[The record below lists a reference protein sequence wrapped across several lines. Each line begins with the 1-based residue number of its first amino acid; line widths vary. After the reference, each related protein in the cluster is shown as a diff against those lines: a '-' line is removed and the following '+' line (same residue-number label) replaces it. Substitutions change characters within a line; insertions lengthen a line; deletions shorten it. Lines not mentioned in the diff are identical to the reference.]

1 MKQPKNIVG
10 GQIKDYQLE
19 SLAWMVE
26 LANNNLSGILADD
39 MGLGKT
45 IQAITYM
52 SYIQD
57 HKKINGKH
65 LIIVPKNV
73 LNNWKRELEK
83 WNPSFNVVC
92 LPGTE
97 E

>member
-1 MKQPKNIVG
+1 
-10 GQIKDYQLE
+10 
-19 SLAWMVE
+19 MVE

-45 IQAITYM
+45 VQAIAYM
-52 SYIQD
+52 SYVQD
-57 HKKINGKH
+57 TKKINGKH
-65 LIIVPKNV
+65 IVIVPKNV
-73 LNNWKRELEK
+73 LNNWKREFTH
-83 WNPSFNVVC
+83 WNPKFRVVT